1 MCSRRECNGRSS
13 SSRWHVYGL
22 TLSLFACS
30 AAPRTIPPASPA
42 SQVAAAA
49 PATGPSVAPLRVPTT
64 IVTPDVS
71 VDVVEL
77 FQTGQTGLRQGDYAL
92 AAQAFDR
99 IASHETEGLILERAL
114 FQGALAHEALADLEG
129 AAARFE
135 ELARRFPEAPLSSE
149 ALLRSLRVRLHQEA
163 WAAAAQTGRVYL
175 QRYPDAPPGGQILA
189 YAARGLEML
198 ANERQAEGE
207 YFIAKGMEI
216 VDRLEL
222 DRAGRIPRDLAQLYF
237 ALGEARRR
245 RAEQATLSP
254 DVQEFSARL
263 EERCRLLLA
272 AQSAYSDTMRA
283 YDAHWSTMAGYR
295 VGELYERLHEELMQ
309 IPPPRAG
316 SDRERLLFEGAMRLR
331 YSVLLDKASSMLEH
345 TLAMAQRT
353 GESSE
358 WVRRTEQSRGQLA
371 RARAEQQ
378 SALDRL
384 PFSRAELQQAL
395 DDLEA
400 RANSPAGK
408 SKGRPEGHN

>member
-1 MCSRRECNGRSS
+1 MHSRRRCNARSS
-13 SSRWHVYGL
+13 GARWRTYGL
-22 TLSLFACS
+22 TLSLLGCG
-30 AAPRTIPPASPA
+30 ASPP
-42 SQVAAAA
+42 STPPVSPAA
-49 PATGPSVAPLRVPTT
+49 PAPSTASRGAPLRVPTT
-64 IVTPDVS
+64 IVTPEVS
-71 VDVVEL
+71 FDVVEL
-77 FQTGQTGLRQGDYAL
+77 FQTGQTGLRQGDYAI

-99 IASHETEGLILERAL
+99 IVSHETEGLIVERAL
-114 FQGALAHEALADLEG
+114 FQGALAHEAVGDLEG

-135 ELARRFPEAPLSSE
+135 ELGRRFPEAELASK
-149 ALLRSLRVRLHQEA
+149 ALLRSLRLRLHQEA
-163 WAAAAQTGRVYL
+163 WPAAAQTGRVYL
-175 QRYPDAPPGGQILA
+175 ERYPDGPPGGRILA

-198 ANERQAEGE
+198 ANDRQAEGE
-207 YFIAKGMEI
+207 YLIAKGMEI

-222 DRAGRIPRDLAQLYF
+222 DRAGRIPRDLAPLYF

-245 RAEQATLSP
+245 RAEGARLSP
-254 DVQEFSARL
+254 DVQTFSARL
-263 EERCRLLLA
+263 EERCQLLLA
-272 AQSAYSDTMRA
+272 AQSAYSDSMRA

-316 SDRERLLFEGAMRLR
+316 SDRERSLFEGAMRLR

-345 TLAMAQRT
+345 TLAMAERT

-371 RARAEQQ
+371 RARTEQQ

-395 DDLEA
+395 DHLEA
-400 RANSPAGK
+400 RANSPATK
-408 SKGRPEGHN
+408 NSGRPTGHQ

>member
-1 MCSRRECNGRSS
+1 
-13 SSRWHVYGL
+13 
-22 TLSLFACS
+22 
-30 AAPRTIPPASPA
+30 
-42 SQVAAAA
+42 
-49 PATGPSVAPLRVPTT
+49 VPTT
-64 IVTPDVS
+64 IVTPDVTL
-71 VDVVEL
+71 DVVEL
-77 FQTGQTGLRQGDYAL
+77 FQIGQTGLRQGDYAA

-99 IASHETEGLILERAL
+99 IASHETEGLVLERAL
-114 FQGALAHEALADLEG
+114 FQGALAHEALGDLEG

-135 ELARRFPEAPLSSE
+135 ELARRFPAAQWSSE

-163 WAAAAQTGRVYL
+163 WPAAAQTGRVVL
-175 QRYPDAPPGGQILA
+175 ERYPDGPPGVRILA

-198 ANERQAEGE
+198 ANDRQAEGE

-216 VDRLEL
+216 VDRFEL

-245 RAEQATLSP
+245 RAEQARLSP
-254 DVQEFSARL
+254 NVDEFSARL
-263 EERCRLLLA
+263 EERCQLLLA

-316 SDRERLLFEGAMRLR
+316 SDRRRLLFEGAMRLR

-384 PFSRAELQQAL
+384 PFSRAELKQAL

-400 RANSPAGK
+400 RASSPRAKTKAG
-408 SKGRPEGHN
+408 H